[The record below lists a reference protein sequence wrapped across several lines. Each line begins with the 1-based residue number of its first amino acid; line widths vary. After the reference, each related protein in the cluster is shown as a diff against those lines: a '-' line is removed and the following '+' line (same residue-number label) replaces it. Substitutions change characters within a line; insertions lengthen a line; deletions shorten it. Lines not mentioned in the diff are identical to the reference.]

1 MNNRIIN
8 DIANFIFIE
17 YKPQNVDFL
26 LLPVPIPHS
35 RTRLPKKLRILIPT
49 VR

>member
-17 YKPQNVDFL
+17 YKPQKVDFL
-26 LLPVPIPHS
+26 LPVSIPNS
-35 RTRLPKKLRILIPT
+35 LTRLLKKLRILIPT
-49 VR
+49 VK